1 MTGLLNAFF
10 GSKESGPVL
19 LGFLNDLLHDGQG
32 VITEVEIMDPYLPS
46 QIRHLNSTA
55 VDVRA
60 TLAGGGQVLIE
71 MQMLPV
77 ANFRER
83 ALYNAAKCLV
93 SQLGRGAKYEK
104 IRPVTLITIAD
115 CMLLPETTRWRNHYC
130 LQERQTGA
138 NWPAHGLE
146 LVFVELPKVDPGGLP
161 YHEPMHDWLEFLK
174 NADTWRKVPA
184 SMKNPAVRQATR
196 MARFDSLLPAESKAM
211 TARQLYRADQRNMR
225 RHALEEGR
233 KEGLQQGL
241 QEGLQKGIHQGMQ
254 KGMQQGR
261 QLAALDIACAL
272 LARGMDAKTVAE
284 TTGLP
289 LRAVSRLS
297 AGETRPS
304 AKAARR
310 GVK

>member
-1 MTGLLNAFF
+1 
-10 GSKESGPVL
+10 
-19 LGFLNDLLHDGQG
+19 
-32 VITEVEIMDPYLPS
+32 
-46 QIRHLNSTA
+46 
-55 VDVRA
+55 
-60 TLAGGGQVLIE
+60 
-71 MQMLPV
+71 
-77 ANFRER
+77 
-83 ALYNAAKCLV
+83 
-93 SQLGRGAKYEK
+93 
-104 IRPVTLITIAD
+104 
-115 CMLLPETTRWRNHYC
+115 
-130 LQERQTGA
+130 
-138 NWPAHGLE
+138 
-146 LVFVELPKVDPGGLP
+146 
-161 YHEPMHDWLEFLK
+161 
-174 NADTWRKVPA
+174 
-184 SMKNPAVRQATR
+184 